1 LLRYIAYRILSA
13 VPVLLIVLTI
23 IFVLARVLPGDP
35 ARAALGDYAS
45 ASAVEALRQ
54 SLGLNEPI
62 LVQYL
67 RFLADLSQGNLGIS
81 MINGTPISGAIAH
94 SLPYTLQLAGFG
106 IIVGVGIG
114 LPTGVY
120 MAINRNRLP
129 DYVGRVLSLGGLSV
143 PAFYLGILLIL
154 LFAVQLK
161 WLPAIGGGDSSDIG
175 DTLGHLILPGL
186 TLGLGMAA
194 STARLTRSTMLN
206 VLPEDFV
213 RTARAKGLRNRS
225 VVLGHAL
232 RAALIPIV
240 ALTGVTGV
248 GLIGDSV
255 TTELVFSRPGLGSLM
270 VNAVLQR
277 DYTTL
282 QSTMVV
288 YALIVLGINLLT
300 DLAYGIV
307 DPRVR
312 R

>member
-1 LLRYIAYRILSA
+1 LLRYIVYRILS
-13 VPVLLIVLTI
+13 VGPVLLIVLTI
-23 IFVLARVLPGDP
+23 IFILARVLPGDP

-54 SLGLNEPI
+54 NLGLNDPI
-62 LVQYL
+62 LVQYG
-67 RFLADLSQGNLGIS
+67 RFLADLLQGNLGTS
-81 MINGTPISGAIAH
+81 MINGTSISGQIAH
-94 SLPYTLQLAGFG
+94 SLPYTLQLAAFG
-106 IIVGVGIG
+106 ILIGVGLGIPVG
-114 LPTGVY
+114 IY

-154 LFAVQLK
+154 LFALQLK
-161 WLPAIGGGDSSDIG
+161 WLPAIGGGDSG
-175 DTLGHLILPGL
+175 DLGDQLRHLLLPAL
-186 TLGLGMAA
+186 TLGLGLAA

-206 VLPEDFV
+206 VLPEDFI
-213 RTARAKGLRNRS
+213 RTARAKGLGNRS
-225 VVLGHAL
+225 VILGHAL

-240 ALTGVTGV
+240 ALTGVSGV

-255 TTELVFSRPGLGSLM
+255 TTELVFSRPGMGSLM

-288 YALIVLGINLLT
+288 YALIVLGINLAT
-300 DLAYGIV
+300 DVAYGIV